1 MRMLELTMC
10 FSADIVTWWQ
20 VLFQDNP
27 SSGFVRTFPR
37 NVATFL
43 RSLAARMA
51 VDYEIIKIPKVMGW
65 ETPGAKRSSLCLPI
79 TKERAAQLA
88 NDVKKPYALL
98 QTGPTLHRD

>member
-1 MRMLELTMC
+1 MRILELTMY

-27 SSGFVRTFPR
+27 SSGFVRIFPR

-51 VDYEIIKIPKVMGW
+51 VDYEIIKIPKVMVW
-65 ETPGAKRSSLCLPI
+65 EIPGAKRSSLCLPI